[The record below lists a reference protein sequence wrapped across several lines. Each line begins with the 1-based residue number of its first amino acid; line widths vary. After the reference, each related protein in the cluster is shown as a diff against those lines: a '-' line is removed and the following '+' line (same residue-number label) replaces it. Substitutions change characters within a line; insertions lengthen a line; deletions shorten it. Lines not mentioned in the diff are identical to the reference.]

1 MDGKDHAVRYDQRA
15 RARPGLDQADAPTP
29 RAGLIARAIAA
40 ELYVSVSTVRSQ
52 VQAVYR
58 KLEVSSRAGAVDRA
72 RELGLISPR

>member
-1 MDGKDHAVRYDQRA
+1 MPSDTISAPEHDLVWTKLT
-15 RARPGLDQADAPTP
+15 PPTP

-40 ELYVSVSTVRSQ
+40 DLYVSVSTVRSQ
-52 VQAVYR
+52 VQAIYR